1 VYGLLIRK
9 IEGIMK
15 DIKNG
20 KLVKVGQTA
29 NKMQIK
35 TGNILW
41 LEKETI
47 KNILAG
53 KGKCLKETILYITN
67 SLK

>member
-1 VYGLLIRK
+1 
-9 IEGIMK
+9 MK

-20 KLVKVGQTA
+20 KLIKVGQTA

-35 TGNILW
+35 TGHIIW

-47 KNILAG
+47 KNIKYG
-53 KGKCLKETILYITN
+53 RGNNENRCKRIQTISYKGL
-67 SLK
+67 

>member
-1 VYGLLIRK
+1 
-9 IEGIMK
+9 MK

-35 TGNILW
+35 TGHILW
-41 LEKETI
+41 LERETI
-47 KNILAG
+47 KNIKYG
-53 KGKCLKETILYITN
+53 KGHNENRCKRIQTISYK
-67 SLK
+67 SL

>member
-1 VYGLLIRK
+1 
-9 IEGIMK
+9 MK
-15 DIKNG
+15 GIKNG
-20 KLVKVGQTA
+20 KLVKVGQTV
-29 NKMQIK
+29 NSTQIK
-35 TGNILW
+35 TGHILW

-47 KNILAG
+47 KNILAA

>member
-1 VYGLLIRK
+1 
-9 IEGIMK
+9 MK
-15 DIKNG
+15 DMKNG
-20 KLVKVGQTA
+20 KLVKVGQTV
-29 NKMQIK
+29 NSTQIK
-35 TGNILW
+35 TGHILW

>member
-1 VYGLLIRK
+1 
-9 IEGIMK
+9 MK

-35 TGNILW
+35 TGHIIW

-47 KNILAG
+47 KNIKHG
-53 KGKCLKETILYITN
+53 KGDNEN
-67 SLK
+67 SRKNRYRKLQKIFN

>member
-1 VYGLLIRK
+1 
-9 IEGIMK
+9 MK

-35 TGNILW
+35 TGHILW
-41 LEKETI
+41 LENETKKI
-47 KNILAG
+47 
-53 KGKCLKETILYITN
+53 
-67 SLK
+67 

>member
-1 VYGLLIRK
+1 
-9 IEGIMK
+9 MK

-20 KLVKVGQTA
+20 KLVKVGQTI
-29 NKMQIK
+29 NKIEIK
-35 TGNILW
+35 TGHILW

>member
-1 VYGLLIRK
+1 
-9 IEGIMK
+9 MK

-20 KLVKVGQTA
+20 KLVKVGQTI
-29 NKMQIK
+29 NKMEIK

>member
-1 VYGLLIRK
+1 
-9 IEGIMK
+9 MK

-20 KLVKVGQTA
+20 KLVKVGQTI
-29 NKMQIK
+29 NKIEIK
-35 TGNILW
+35 TGHILW

-53 KGKCLKETILYITN
+53 KGSCLKETILYITN

>member
-1 VYGLLIRK
+1 
-9 IEGIMK
+9 MK

-35 TGNILW
+35 TGHIIW

-53 KGKCLKETILYITN
+53 KGKCLKKTILYITN